1 MPREALRG
9 QGKAR
14 VAAGRIKEMKTVE
27 TQVKYAYSTSREL
40 EILEEERKNFSDGIH
55 QALDALSTLK
65 RLAGKSTIASDFQ
78 VTAHI
83 LRDALLRTNSHI
95 SELKKVIE
103 DAIYEVN
110 CAICGTIAETKSYE
124 EAITRSE
131 EHLKKHNNLHVCVV
145 IEK

>member
-1 MPREALRG
+1 MNTTIV
-9 QGKAR
+9 Q
-14 VAAGRIKEMKTVE
+14 
-27 TQVKYAYSTSREL
+27 EL
-40 EILEEERKNFSDGIH
+40 NILETEKENFSDGIH
-55 QALDALSTLK
+55 QALDALDTLR
-65 RLAGKSTIASDFQ
+65 RLAGKSVIARDFEI
-78 VTAHI
+78 TAYV
-83 LRDALLRTNSHI
+83 LRDALLKTNGHI